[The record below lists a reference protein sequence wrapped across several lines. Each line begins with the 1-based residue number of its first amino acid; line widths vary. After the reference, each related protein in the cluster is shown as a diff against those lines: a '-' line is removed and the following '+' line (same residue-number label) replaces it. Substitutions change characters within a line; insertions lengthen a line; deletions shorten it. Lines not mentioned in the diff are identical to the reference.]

1 MFFLLTDG
9 HDIIDDAEALNS
21 LNSKRESSL
30 DYLKKLF
37 VLIKSL
43 FKKKDNENINNDWE
57 KKKKTYNE

>member
-1 MFFLLTDG
+1 MFFFLTDG

-57 KKKKTYNE
+57 KKKKTYNK